1 MEGWLAGSRKL
12 SWWFG
17 CVHWGSGC
25 DCLIV
30 RVTLS
35 VSSALPYPRDVVYRI
50 VPAAV
55 LSILF

>member
-1 MEGWLAGSRKL
+1 MVVWVCSLGIW
-12 SWWFG
+12 
-17 CVHWGSGC
+17 CC

-35 VSSALPYPRDVVYRI
+35 VSSALPYPKNVVYRI